1 MFGKPT
7 ICEDSKVILLRPTSS
22 SCKLT
27 LWALTIRILMELWP
41 YVYWWSSDHMYTG
54 GALTICILVELWPY
68 VYWWSSDHTY
78 TGGALTIRILLEL
91 WPYVYWW
98 SSDHTYTGAKPPFNL
113 ISISYQTEHN
123 KTFYSDLSLCKGEKK
138 IKVLEA
144 GYKITKSCKL
154 PYQNILSTATQF
166 FMSLSFRYEYD
177 LGSFSERPEPP
188 VIGYT
193 FVLCYWK

>member
-1 MFGKPT
+1 
-7 ICEDSKVILLRPTSS
+7 
-22 SCKLT
+22 
-27 LWALTIRILMELWP
+27 
-41 YVYWWSSDHMYTG
+41 MYTG
-54 GALTICILVELWPY
+54 GALTICILYTGGALTIRILVELWPY

-78 TGGALTIRILLEL
+78 TGGALTICILVEL
-91 WPYVYWW
+91 WPCPYVYWW

-123 KTFYSDLSLCKGEKK
+123 KPFYSDLSLCKGEKK